1 MRFQLLNH
9 TPVIH
14 SNLSS
19 QSLPTTGR
27 RGTDS
32 AATAALSPPKPQYT
46 YGGRTASTSQLF
58 IKGELYAGPA
68 AKATAK
74 SKESKDLGR
83 LPMTRTSSPK
93 VATSLSSY
101 FPFFSRKLA
110 NGAQAEKNEKEKEPF
125 EPRCSNDSFFGGRVN
140 PVVII
145 REAIIE
151 NRNASSEISRSPSP
165 MLCTPDSAFAG
176 RHPSESSDSEGPT
189 MKPTLA
195 FRRSVHRLRS
205 SQDEPLKLPQ
215 PINSS
220 GYASSPMTSLETQF
234 ELQREIS
241 HQAKSS
247 RPVPKKLVKRPR
259 SPRKWNLFGRSTPTP
274 QPKQSENA

>member
-101 FPFFSRKLA
+101 FPFFSRKHA

-125 EPRCSNDSFFGGRVN
+125 
-140 PVVII
+140 
-145 REAIIE
+145 
-151 NRNASSEISRSPSP
+151 PSP

-205 SQDEPLKLPQ
+205 SLDEPLKLPQ

-259 SPRKWNLFGRSTPTP
+259 SPRKWNLFGMSTPTP